1 MEAANTTGAHE
12 TENQYLTFMLA
23 GEEYGVDILT
33 VQELRG
39 WEAAT
44 PIPNSPSYVRGVI
57 NLRGVVVP
65 IVDLR
70 DRFNLKRIDYGP
82 TTVVIIVKVKAEEHE
97 RVLGIVVDAVSE
109 VYNIAEEN
117 LQPPP
122 DMQGS
127 ISVDYVKGLAT
138 IESKMVILLDISKL
152 VHKGILS
159 RGKDTPVE
167 TGQPADVVAEGG

>member
-1 MEAANTTGAHE
+1 MGDIKKPTANEA
-12 TENQYLTFMLA
+12 ENQFLTFMLA

-39 WEAAT
+39 WEPTT

-70 DRFNLKRIDYGP
+70 DRFNLERIDYGP
-82 TTVVIIVKVKAEEHE
+82 TTVVVIVKVKNEEHE
-97 RVLGIVVDAVSE
+97 RILGIVVDAVSE
-109 VYNIAEEN
+109 VYNISESD
-117 LQPPP
+117 LQPSP

-127 ISVDYVKGLAT
+127 ISVDYVRGLAT
-138 IESKMVILLDISKL
+138 IENKMVILLDINKL
-152 VHKGILS
+152 VHEGILS
-159 RGKDTPVE
+159 KGKEMPPG
-167 TGQPADVVAEGG
+167 TGQPAQAAAENG